1 MEITLEI
8 PRNKYTQ
15 PTEPRP
21 EVIQYIIN
29 AFLENKFGSY
39 RIFHSVNDG
48 YPRYKDI
55 YIKISEARGKQ
66 WFYFANSAGKESNSR
81 YIRFYGCEMKAAM
94 AALIKAGWHIL
105 EVYEYRTWKGYICCE
120 KPYYDGYSCGSREI
134 QAEQFTDFID

>member
-8 PRNKYTQ
+8 PRNEYTQ

-21 EVIQYIIN
+21 EVIQNIIK
-29 AFLENKFGSY
+29 AFLEKKYGGYN
-39 RIFHSVNDG
+39 IFHSVNDG
-48 YPRYKDI
+48 CPRYKDV
-55 YIKISEARGKQ
+55 YVKISNGRKGQ
-66 WFYFANSAGKESNSR
+66 YFKFADSVVNENGTR

-134 QAEQFTDFID
+134 QAEQFADFID